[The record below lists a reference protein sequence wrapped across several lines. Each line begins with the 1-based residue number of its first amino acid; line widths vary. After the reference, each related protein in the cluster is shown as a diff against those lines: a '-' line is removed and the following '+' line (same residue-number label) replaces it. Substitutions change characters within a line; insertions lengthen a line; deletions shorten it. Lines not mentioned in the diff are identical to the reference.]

1 MDIILEPVTKTLI
14 VLAGETATFR
24 CNITGGDLKNYRMS
38 WYKKNEDNSLT
49 LVYGPRNNSNDDL
62 RKSFKGEINIL
73 KNQYILDIQ
82 KATTKDVGTYYCGSD
97 THSATVLLLIAS
109 ESPGSNR
116 GSKSNWRPYL
126 AKMCTPPEMR
136 RPDNLT
142 SNI

>member
-1 MDIILEPVTKTLI
+1 MLWICPLFHLAVFCAGVSVDIILEPVTKTLI

-97 THSATVLLLIAS
+97 THIDAGKVAGAVAVSILTLGLAATQ
-109 ESPGSNR
+109 
-116 GSKSNWRPYL
+116 
-126 AKMCTPPEMR
+126 
-136 RPDNLT
+136 
-142 SNI
+142 